1 MDILVGKGTEHR
13 QGLRTSTARG
23 AGQPQG
29 NVEVGTVEER
39 LGQHPTSPV
48 LISAQDLV
56 KALAQRLP
64 VREETH
70 PHPNPRT
77 PHTPNS
83 KLNENPATQ
92 TTRLASRYITANHR
106 HTRLQASGF

>member
-1 MDILVGKGTEHR
+1 MDVLVGKGTEHR

-48 LISAQDLV
+48 LTSAQDLV
-56 KALAQRLP
+56 KALAQRPP
-64 VREETH
+64 VREGTH
-70 PHPNPRT
+70 PHPNPCT
-77 PHTPNS
+77 PH
-83 KLNENPATQ
+83 ENTLSGSHVQEKDMQIQVPANLFLIPLVQ
-92 TTRLASRYITANHR
+92 IHLAIM
-106 HTRLQASGF
+106 